1 MSDDRTADLKW
12 IDVHDDS
19 EVWYWTHKFGV
30 TKRKLVAAVREVG
43 AHAED
48 VAVELDKG
56 AAHKK
61 SRRTNR
67 RKNCRSRCHSH
78 SNGGPTEKP
87 RAFSP
92 EAFPA
97 TCKSHV
103 CFPKADAGVL
113 QINVC

>member
-1 MSDDRTADLKW
+1 M
-12 IDVHDDS
+12 HDDS

-56 AAHKK
+56 AARKK

-67 RKNCRSRCHSH
+67 RKNCRSRTVPFSFERMA
-78 SNGGPTEKP
+78 NKKP
-87 RAFSP
+87 RAFRPRVSRP
-92 EAFPA
+92 QPQ
-97 TCKSHV
+97 TK
-103 CFPKADAGVL
+103 
-113 QINVC
+113 

>member
-1 MSDDRTADLKW
+1 MSCDSLKFHMRGTYEAESYSPMRTSPPPSNESEAHMSDDRTADLTW

-19 EVWYWTHKFGV
+19 DVWYWTHKFGV

-67 RKNCRSRCHSH
+67 
-78 SNGGPTEKP
+78 
-87 RAFSP
+87 
-92 EAFPA
+92 
-97 TCKSHV
+97 
-103 CFPKADAGVL
+103 
-113 QINVC
+113 

>member
-1 MSDDRTADLKW
+1 MSDDRTADLTW

-19 EVWYWTHKFGV
+19 DVWYWTHKFGV

-67 RKNCRSRCHSH
+67 GAKLS
-78 SNGGPTEKP
+78 
-87 RAFSP
+87 
-92 EAFPA
+92 
-97 TCKSHV
+97 
-103 CFPKADAGVL
+103 L
-113 QINVC
+113 

>member
-1 MSDDRTADLKW
+1 MRGTYEAELYSPMRTSPPRPTRARLKCQTTEQPDLTW

-19 EVWYWTHKFGV
+19 DVWYWTHKFGV

-56 AAHKK
+56 AADKK

-67 RKNCRSRCHSH
+67 GAKLS
-78 SNGGPTEKP
+78 
-87 RAFSP
+87 
-92 EAFPA
+92 
-97 TCKSHV
+97 
-103 CFPKADAGVL
+103 L
-113 QINVC
+113 

>member
-1 MSDDRTADLKW
+1 MSVRPPPSNESEAQMSDYRTADLTW

-67 RKNCRSRCHSH
+67 GAKLS
-78 SNGGPTEKP
+78 
-87 RAFSP
+87 
-92 EAFPA
+92 
-97 TCKSHV
+97 
-103 CFPKADAGVL
+103 L
-113 QINVC
+113 